1 MKSVSLLCVDVG
13 QAQLLS
19 GKLLF
24 FFNPM
29 SPSVLIGQQVHNSGQ
44 KSLHG
49 SLSARLRGASEI

>member
-19 GKLLF
+19 GKLF